1 MKKII
6 VSLSLLTLAACG
18 GQDSLNKQQDPQAR
32 HRAELHTNLATAY
45 YSKGQMGTALDEFKQ
60 AAAIDGTYAPAH
72 IGLGM
77 VYAALKQDAQAEV
90 GFKRALQLDP
100 GNSEAHNNYGA
111 FLCSRNRIDE
121 SIREF
126 LTAVSNPLYASSASA
141 YTNAGICAMKKQ
153 DVANA
158 ETYFRK
164 ALQADPGARIAAY
177 HMAVISF
184 NRGEHVQARTYLN
197 IAMQSIEPNA
207 EMLWLGVRNARKLDD
222 RDAEASYSLLLKRKY
237 PNSAETKALM
247 AE

>member
-6 VSLSLLTLAACG
+6 VLLSLLTLAACG
-18 GQDSLNKQQDPQAR
+18 GQGSFNTKQDPQAR
-32 HRAELHTNLATAY
+32 HRAELHTNLAAAY
-45 YSKGQMGTALDEFKQ
+45 FSKGQLATALDEFKQ
-60 AAAIDGTYAPAH
+60 AAAIDGTYAPAQ

-77 VYAALKQDAQAEV
+77 VYAALKQDVQAEA

-100 GNSEAHNNYGA
+100 GNSEAHNNYGV
-111 FLCSRNRIDE
+111 FLCSRDRVDE
-121 SIREF
+121 SIHEF
-126 LTAVSNPLYASSASA
+126 LVAVSNPLYTSPASA
-141 YTNAGICAMKKQ
+141 YTNAGVCALKKK
-153 DVANA
+153 DSTNA

-164 ALQADPGARIAAY
+164 ALQADLGARVAAY

-184 NRGEHVQARTYLN
+184 DRGEFVQTRTYLN
-197 IAMQSIEPNA
+197 QSMQGVDPNA
-207 EMLWLGVRNARKLDD
+207 EMLWLGVRNSRKLND